1 MIGTIARKE
10 FREIVRDGRFKWT
23 AAFMFLLLL
32 TALLAGWQR
41 YAAYSDA
48 RHKAQAASEYQ
59 WLNQG
64 DKNPHSAA
72 HYGNY
77 AFKPAGPL
85 SFFDFGVEN
94 YTGRQVFME
103 AHKQNFAIDRAV
115 ADSSAI
121 ARFGELSGAM
131 ILQVLLPL
139 FIVFLGFTAFA
150 GERESGTLR
159 QLEST
164 GVRRTQLLWG
174 KALGIGAAV
183 ALVTLPCLA
192 IGALALSLTDA
203 GARSDPQFGARTAIM
218 ALSYLLYAGIFLFL
232 TLGVSALAHT
242 ARAALVALVGFW
254 AFASFLAPKIAGEL
268 SRVVHPSPSFGEFTA
283 ALRTDQ
289 MQGLDGVSPW
299 VKVEAY
305 KQELFQKYGVDKVA
319 DLPVYWP
326 ATRMQFLENFDEP
339 IFDLHY
345 GRVAAT
351 YAAQQRVQE
360 VAGVLAPT
368 LPLRSVSMG
377 LAGTDLVHHD
387 RFMAAAET
395 YRRDMVERMNGYLA
409 KAASSLNASYS
420 SSNYMTADEKVFAM
434 VPPFTYVPPSLAD
447 TLRAHALG
455 LGVLFGPVLNL
466 TDAGGARRYQAIVNV
481 TAGTK
486 GGRGVTSIG
495 GYRSRAPP

>member
-1 MIGTIARKE
+1 MIVTIARKE
-10 FREIVRDGRFKWT
+10 LKEIVRDGRFKWT
-23 AAFMFLLLL
+23 AACMFLLLL

-41 YAAYSDA
+41 YDTYADA
-48 RHKAQAASEYQ
+48 RAKAQSASEYQ

-94 YTGRQVFME
+94 FTGRQVFME

-115 ADSSAI
+115 ADTSAI

-131 ILQVLLPL
+131 ILQLLLPL

-164 GVRRTQLLWG
+164 GVNRKHLLWG

-183 ALVTLPCLA
+183 LVVTVPCVLIA
-192 IGALALSLTDA
+192 ALALSFADSGGVA
-203 GARSDPQFGARTAIM
+203 DPEFGARVGVMT
-218 ALSYLLYAGIFLFL
+218 LSYLLYAGIFLFL
-232 TLGVSALAHT
+232 TLAVSAFSRS
-242 ARAALVALVGFW
+242 ARAALIVMVGFW
-254 AFASFLAPKIAGEL
+254 AFASFIAPKAAGEI
-268 SRVVHPSPSFGEFTA
+268 SKAVHPSPSLGEFTA

-289 MQGLDGVSPW
+289 MRGLDGVSPW
-299 VKVEAY
+299 AKVEAY
-305 KQELFQKYGVDKVA
+305 KQELFAKYGVSQVK

-339 IFDLHY
+339 IFDKHY
-345 GRVAAT
+345 GRIGET
-351 YAAQQRVQE
+351 YDAQRRVQDWI
-360 VAGVLAPT
+360 GVFAPS

-377 LAGTDLVHHD
+377 LAGTDLVHHE
-387 RFMAAAET
+387 RFMTAAEA
-395 YRRDMVERMNGYLA
+395 YRRNMVELMNGYLA
-409 KAASSLNASYS
+409 KAASGLNASFS
-420 SSNYMTADEKVFAM
+420 SSNYMTADQKVFSI
-434 VPPFTYVPPSLAD
+434 VKPFDYQPPALAE
-447 TLRAHALG
+447 TLRANALG
-455 LGVLFGPVLNL
+455 LGLLVAWLLGALL
-466 TDAGGARRYQAIVNV
+466 LAHYSIARRSGSNFVS
-481 TAGTK
+481 
-486 GGRGVTSIG
+486 GRTS
-495 GYRSRAPP
+495 